1 LIVKNQKLEELE
13 KEIELL
19 QCDRTSKNLSQTQ
32 QQILNAIQLMLT
44 KHEAKER
51 GYRAN
56 SAAQLI
62 RELKELVAPEEA
74 LNQSNALDKGTWES
88 QAESFLGEAKW
99 NDSPPN

>member
-1 LIVKNQKLEELE
+1 MKNDLLGELE

-19 QCDRTSKNLSQTQ
+19 QCGDRTEENLSQGQ

-44 KHEAKER
+44 KHESKDK

-62 RELKELVAPEEA
+62 RDLKELVTT
-74 LNQSNALDKGTWES
+74 LD
-88 QAESFLGEAKW
+88 
-99 NDSPPN
+99 NDQ

>member
-1 LIVKNQKLEELE
+1 VKNQKLEELE

-19 QCDRTSKNLSQTQ
+19 QCDRTEENLPQNQ

-44 KHEAKER
+44 KHESKER

-74 LNQSNALDKGTWES
+74 LNPNTTSDKGTWES
-88 QAESFLGEAKW
+88 QAESFLGGAKW
-99 NDSPPN
+99 ND